1 MSNFAGHASTTHSQG
16 NTHQFESTLQ
26 GGGNGID
33 YL

>member
-1 MSNFAGHASTTHSQG
+1 MSNFAGHTVHPLQG
-16 NTHQFESTLQ
+16 NTHQFKSTLQ